1 MHWFCV
7 TLRGKIIFRK
17 TMRERGGGLGA
28 LADVVGHPA
37 LEQGCGALFRHELL
51 EAVHSKHLLGGQ
63 CRPQG
68 MCVAGVGGEGC
79 TSRASGKG
87 LQKCTEKMHKN
98 AHFWK
103 KKCTK
108 TKKTFNKNYE
118 GGQKNA
124 TKIGE
129 ITKMHKKCAKR
140 CKNATKIEQ
149 TRSSLLGTVLLPL
162 AGGSSSRRGERG
174 WLGPPPHHTP

>member
-1 MHWFCV
+1 
-7 TLRGKIIFRK
+7 
-17 TMRERGGGLGA
+17 MRERGGGLGA

-108 TKKTFNKNYE
+108 TKKTFNKNTKVVKKML
-118 GGQKNA
+118 QKLGKSQKCIKNVQKGA
-124 TKIGE
+124 
-129 ITKMHKKCAKR
+129 KMQQK
-140 CKNATKIEQ
+140 
-149 TRSSLLGTVLLPL
+149 
-162 AGGSSSRRGERG
+162 
-174 WLGPPPHHTP
+174 